1 MLTAEKD
8 KARYVR
14 EFDEY
19 KRSDSY
25 RRFRMQ
31 SVENAKA
38 TKRQKMDAHAQLAVE
53 GSSNDLHKS
62 KSKAMPLSM
71 QQFITGTDIPVFTEQ
86 FLMHNREVENELRK
100 LRHANADLEEQN
112 AVLSRH
118 IETLHGTVQR
128 AHSETQQ
135 LQQRNE
141 VLRTHLKSLREELS
155 ALQGFP
161 CP

>member
-1 MLTAEKD
+1 
-8 KARYVR
+8 
-14 EFDEY
+14 
-19 KRSDSY
+19 
-25 RRFRMQ
+25 MQ

-86 FLMHNREVENELRK
+86 FLMHNRGKYVPWLITCTSSTFTAEVENELRK